1 MEPWFKVSSEGPEKW
16 GISLAIPG
24 LVVQCVIHYTT
35 TAPPKNGTVCFY
47 NTVLYPK
54 DASGM
59 ANIIRPGLEEKWG
72 IDLAIPGLV
81 VQCVIQKMNC
91 CNNCWHFNIYEQ

>member
-1 MEPWFKVSSEGPEKW
+1 M
-16 GISLAIPG
+16 
-24 LVVQCVIHYTT
+24 
-35 TAPPKNGTVCFY
+35 
-47 NTVLYPK
+47 YPK

-91 CNNCWHFNIYEQ
+91 CNNCWHFNIYEQKNSIQCLSEPEKCLIS